1 MCFSLIPVVYMID
14 KLRYSMELLKVADWK
29 HTVTIRPTMKVN
41 PVSAFNLVQR
51 LARKLKSIIY
61 FTLER
66 DRDSDHKHI
75 HLLLDKGTTKE
86 EVYKSLKIR
95 KASVTYSSSIDS
107 KVKLVSYVNKYID
120 NNNINSHHDI
130 CLDK

>member
-1 MCFSLIPVVYMID
+1 MID
-14 KLRYSMELLKVADWK
+14 KLRYSLEMLNVADWK

-61 FTLER
+61 FTLEK
-66 DRDSDHKHI
+66 DRDSNHKHI
-75 HLLLDKGTTKE
+75 HLLLEKPTSKE
-86 EVYKSLKIR
+86 EVYTSLKIR
-95 KASVTYSSSIDS
+95 KASVTYSSPIDS
-107 KVKLVSYVNKYID
+107 RADLMAYVNKHID

-130 CLDK
+130 CLDN

>member
-1 MCFSLIPVVYMID
+1 MID
-14 KLRYSMELLKVADWK
+14 KQEYSRELLKVADWK
-29 HTVTIRPTMKVN
+29 HTVTIRPTIKVN

-61 FTLER
+61 FTLEK
-66 DRDSDHKHI
+66 DTNSDHKHL
-75 HLLLDKGTTKE
+75 HLLLDKSTTKD

-95 KASVTYSSSIDS
+95 KASVTYSSPICSKID
-107 KVKLVSYVNKYID
+107 LASYVNKYID

-130 CLDK
+130 CLDN